1 MGGSIGGSEDRR
13 EDPAPSRCEGAVVSK
28 LFSKGGPLLEA
39 EATELLR
46 GVARRGIWSLYLSWS
61 EEYWLS

>member
-39 EATELLR
+39 EATELLLR
-46 GVARRGIWSLYLSWS
+46 GVARRG
-61 EEYWLS
+61 